1 MPLRDRFKSFHSS
14 SDPTDPHEWKL
25 PQHFPTASS
34 TADQPQVPDVSV
46 FKDLSAKD
54 SIHPTAGELAVHLC
68 LLECFQRFKQ
78 DAIRS
83 ASLDIAFQGLIYTGK
98 GQASWEDEEGG
109 NGETSTHQNED
120 EAGDYER
127 QKWSLVVSLA
137 VARFE
142 AWWRKI
148 EGIIFHAVA
157 YAHYPQSSRQASFT
171 KDYLPPLDVLL
182 VWYSS
187 VLNSR
192 DSDIECAHSGKQELF
207 SLALPWKAIH
217 QAIDRETFT
226 YHLSK
231 PAQNIFRTQVSQ
243 SSDLL
248 TYISTPP
255 PYTEPSNERPDIDL
269 VRAVHAQEQ
278 FMETSHNLLWIRSPS
293 VSGSLNR
300 SLQRYRQTLPHLLRL
315 QPQVLPSLPYDLTL
329 AWHTHRLNPSSYR
342 R

>member
-1 MPLRDRFKSFHSS
+1 MSQRLVKLFHWLSFDSFGCCLVSLRAELCCVVPQPLNHSLYSHSKGTHHPLYISTCIVQCIIVLRSRSSSYMPLRDRFKSFHSS

-157 YAHYPQSSRQASFT
+157 YAPYPQSSRQASFT

-226 YHLSK
+226 
-231 PAQNIFRTQVSQ
+231 
-243 SSDLL
+243 
-248 TYISTPP
+248 
-255 PYTEPSNERPDIDL
+255 
-269 VRAVHAQEQ
+269 
-278 FMETSHNLLWIRSPS
+278 
-293 VSGSLNR
+293 
-300 SLQRYRQTLPHLLRL
+300 
-315 QPQVLPSLPYDLTL
+315 
-329 AWHTHRLNPSSYR
+329 
-342 R
+342 